1 MVSNSNLWKLGDE
14 KVDLGEKERKLLDLC
29 KQKEPDLTEIKRTLV
44 DVVDLNISIDEES
57 NLLTELYQGFYYD
70 EVQAP
75 YAPAITQLF
84 INAGF
89 DTKRHGFNC
98 LYSLRFSV
106 YNQYAGETAK
116 IILINGVEIT
126 ASQWDELLESVGME
140 ESYQSIEGDHRLAN
154 NNFAFYE
161 ILDRA
166 RKGLPFED
174 IQSWENCIGLR
185 VDKVVASSSFRPVI
199 DSSFSSEYR
208 IPGELLLQC
217 GEKTV
222 LLLDRPN
229 ICIQD
234 TKNIDYLL
242 YTEEVTDL
250 FADYVGKEITKVFFQ
265 HKKVTQGKTG
275 YRQPNIFLVFS
286 DDSMLHFYTN
296 YGEVDDEETCI
307 LMKEAYYTEAD
318 KK

>member
-1 MVSNSNLWKLGDE
+1 MN
-14 KVDLGEKERKLLDLC
+14 LGEKERKLLDLC
-29 KQKEPDLTEIKRTLV
+29 MQNKPDLTEIKRTLV
-44 DVVDLNISIDEES
+44 DGVDLNISIDEES
-57 NLLTELYQGFYYD
+57 NLLTEVYQGFFDYD
-70 EVQAP
+70 GHDWAAP
-75 YAPAITQLF
+75 VITQLF
-84 INAGF
+84 IDAGF
-89 DTKRHGFNC
+89 DTKKHGFNC
-98 LYSLRFSV
+98 LYAIRFSI
-106 YNQYAGETAK
+106 YSQYAIETVK
-116 IILINGVEIT
+116 IILKNGVEMT
-126 ASQWDELLESVGME
+126 ASQGEELLEIVGTE
-140 ESYQSIEGDHRLAN
+140 ESFMSVEGEHELAN
-154 NNFAFYE
+154 LYFAFYE

-174 IQSWENCIGLR
+174 IQSWENCVGLR
-185 VDKVVASSSFRPVI
+185 LDKVVASSTFRPVI

-229 ICIQD
+229 IYIQD
-234 TKNIDYLL
+234 TKNIDHLL

-250 FADYVGKEITKVFFQ
+250 FADYIGKEITKVFFR
-265 HKKVTQGKTG
+265 HIEVTQGTTS

-296 YGEVDDEETCI
+296 FGEVDDEETSI
-307 LMKEAYYTEAD
+307 LMKKTYYTEED